1 MKEEARIQT
10 TFDPLMDDGR
20 VTLELY
26 LLGSNI
32 FKKGC

>member
-20 VTLELY
+20 ITFEVY
-26 LLGSNI
+26 LLASNI
-32 FKKGC
+32 